1 MALRIIDALLALFWL
16 WLLIRSLL
24 AARIGGRHGFR
35 RSRRERPR
43 QYWFGVFILALMVVH
58 FGGLAIVGQKL

>member
-1 MALRIIDALLALFWL
+1 MVLRIVDALLALFWL

-24 AARIGGRHGFR
+24 AARLGGRNGYR

-43 QYWFGVFILALMVVH
+43 QYWLGIFILALMALH
-58 FGGLAIVGQKL
+58 FGVLAIVGRKF